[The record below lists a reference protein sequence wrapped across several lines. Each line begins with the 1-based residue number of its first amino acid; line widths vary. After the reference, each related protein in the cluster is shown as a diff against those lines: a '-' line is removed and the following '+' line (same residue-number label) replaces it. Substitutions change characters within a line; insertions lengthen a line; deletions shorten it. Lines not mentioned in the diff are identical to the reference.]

1 MAEPQVS
8 RFALDGAQTPA
19 PTGRGH
25 FSEDTHPIVITYLR
39 MSVLNSPP
47 RVVTCTIVRDGDSPS
62 LAKLLWTLFMLTI
75 LCGPGTAVGPRYVCV
90 YSDDKYRAK

>member
-8 RFALDGAQTPA
+8 RFALDGVQTPA

-62 LAKLLWTLFMLTI
+62 CQITLDTFMLTI

-90 YSDDKYRAK
+90 YSDDKYRTK